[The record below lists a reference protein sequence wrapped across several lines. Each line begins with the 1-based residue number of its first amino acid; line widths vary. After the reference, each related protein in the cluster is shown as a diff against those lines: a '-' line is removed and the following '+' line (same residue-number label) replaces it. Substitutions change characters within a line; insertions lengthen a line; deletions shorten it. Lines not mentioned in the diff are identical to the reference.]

1 MKRLAS
7 AFAAFVLILPLTGTA
22 SAHGIVNSIVN
33 SPLSAAGTVRD
44 GRVGINVYLQ
54 SASAPGAAFMDPKV
68 PGYGIPAGG
77 RLEIEMGEGFE
88 RDWEVALSQAAIMLV
103 TGAPQQGL
111 PGKKV
116 GYTVSAGVNDN
127 TFQITPTAESGLGV
141 DQLMSP
147 APGAKLDPIP
157 QRGIKVIHIGFQQ
170 SAFLNR
176 GARGQVHVRFVDGS
190 GKVVHQGTGTIA
202 FLDAPVAQILPTNFT
217 DMRRNHNWQRVEPGQ
232 ILGVSAGTV
241 PITLMMYARAK
252 DVAPDGLASFREGIV
267 AAGVL
272 STQQLRAMGYEKPAA
287 LARYNG
293 GLILRDR
300 NGDGVLTPGSDEII
314 GGVIAKAPA
323 GAKGQ
328 ELRSLERDG
337 KPLLSEPTRALAPKP
352 GKRWGG
358 AIMQLAFTAGS
369 KPGLYRPTL
378 ALLKDPRDPASGDG
392 SKYTYTIVVE

>member
-1 MKRLAS
+1 MRHLTS
-7 AFAAFVLILPLTGTA
+7 ALVAFVLIFPFTGTA
-22 SAHGIVNSIVN
+22 SAHGVVNAIVNA
-33 SPLSAAGTVRD
+33 PLSAAGTVRD

-77 RLEIEMGEGFE
+77 HLEIEMGEGFE

-116 GYTVSAGVNDN
+116 GYTVAAGDNDS
-127 TFQITPTAESGLGV
+127 TFRFTPTAESGLSA

-170 SAFLNR
+170 SAFFNR
-176 GARGQVHVRFVDGS
+176 GSRGEVHVRFVDGS
-190 GKVVHQGTGTIA
+190 GKAVQEGAGTIA
-202 FLDAPVAQILPTNFT
+202 FLDEPVAQVLPTNFT
-217 DMRRNHNWQRVEPGQ
+217 DKRRNHNWQRVEPGQ

-252 DVAPDGLASFREGIV
+252 DVAPEALVNFRDGIV
-267 AAGVL
+267 GAGVL
-272 STQQLRAMGYEKPAA
+272 STQQIKAMGYQKPAA

-337 KPLLSEPTRALAPKP
+337 KPLLSEPTQAVAPKP

-358 AIMQLAFTAGS
+358 AIMKLAFTAGN

-378 ALLKDPRDPASGDG
+378 ALLKDPQNPASGDG

>member
-1 MKRLAS
+1 MRHLTS
-7 AFAAFVLILPLTGTA
+7 AFVAFVLILPLTGTA

-33 SPLSAAGTVRD
+33 APLAAAGTVRD

-103 TGAPQQGL
+103 TGTPQQGL
-111 PGKKV
+111 PGEKV
-116 GYTVSAGVNDN
+116 GYTVEAGDNDN
-127 TFQITPTAESGLGV
+127 TFRITPTTESGLSA
-141 DQLMSP
+141 DKLMSP

-170 SAFLNR
+170 SAFFNR
-176 GARGQVHVRFVDGS
+176 GSRGEVHVRFVDGS
-190 GKVVHQGTGTIA
+190 GKAVHQGTGTIA
-202 FLDAPVAQILPTNFT
+202 FLGAPVAQVLPTNFT
-217 DMRRNHNWQRVEPGQ
+217 DKRRNHNWQRVQPGQ

-252 DVAPDGLASFREGIV
+252 DVAPEDLVKFRDGIV
-267 AAGVL
+267 GAGIL
-272 STQQLRAMGYEKPAA
+272 STQQINAMGYEKPAA

-323 GAKGQ
+323 GAQGQ

-337 KPLLSEPTRALAPKP
+337 KPLLSEPTQAVAPKP

-358 AIMQLAFTAGS
+358 AIMKLAFTAGN

-378 ALLKDPRDPASGDG
+378 ALLKDPRNPAGGDG

>member
-1 MKRLAS
+1 MRHLTS
-7 AFAAFVLILPLTGTA
+7 AFVAFVLILPLTGTA

-33 SPLSAAGTVRD
+33 APLAAAGTVRD

-103 TGAPQQGL
+103 TGTPQQGL
-111 PGKKV
+111 PGEKV
-116 GYTVSAGVNDN
+116 GYTVEAGDNDN
-127 TFQITPTAESGLGV
+127 TFRITPTTESGLSA
-141 DQLMSP
+141 DKLMSP

-170 SAFLNR
+170 SAFFNR
-176 GARGQVHVRFVDGS
+176 GSRGEVHVRFVDGS
-190 GKVVHQGTGTIA
+190 GKAVHQGTGTIA
-202 FLDAPVAQILPTNFT
+202 FLGAPVAQVLPTNFT
-217 DMRRNHNWQRVEPGQ
+217 DKRRNHNWQRVQPGQ

-252 DVAPDGLASFREGIV
+252 DVAPEDLVKFRDGIV
-267 AAGVL
+267 GAGIL
-272 STQQLRAMGYEKPAA
+272 STQQINAMGYEKPAA

-337 KPLLSEPTRALAPKP
+337 KPLLSEPTQAVAPKP

-358 AIMQLAFTAGS
+358 AIMKLAFTAGN

-378 ALLKDPRDPASGDG
+378 ALLKDPRNPAGGDG